1 MPFRLC
7 YASMTFQHALY
18 VILSDTC
25 RRVCLVYFS
34 KIVNDR
40 IKNLNTRQLLLR
52 DAGKLLKLCKC
63 SFARPPVEY
72 QEHVIFAGKL
82 AISDTGIDRFPN
94 FEFSC
99 LLRDLHS
106 FQRGF
111 NVNRRI
117 IKSFEAIEAT
127 QSAYAKRR

>member
-1 MPFRLC
+1 
-7 YASMTFQHALY
+7 MTLEHALY
-18 VILSDTC
+18 VIFSDIC

-40 IKNLNTRQLLLR
+40 IKNLNTRQPLLR

-63 SFARPPVEY
+63 SFPRPPVEY

-82 AISDTGIDRFPN
+82 VISDTSTDRFRN
-94 FEFSC
+94 FEFLC

-111 NVNRRI
+111 NVNRRVT
-117 IKSFEAIEAT
+117 KSFEAIEAT
-127 QSAYAKRR
+127 QSAYANRR